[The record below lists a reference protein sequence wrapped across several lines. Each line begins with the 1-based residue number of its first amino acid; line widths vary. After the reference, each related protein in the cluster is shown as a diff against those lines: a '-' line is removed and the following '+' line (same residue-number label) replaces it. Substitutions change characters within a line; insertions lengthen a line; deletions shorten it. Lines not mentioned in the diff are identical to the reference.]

1 MLSTRMGTNSSVLY
15 LCSKAAGCKAGMVCA
30 VPTPTHVAALE
41 QGWKKHTTAVIYV
54 PRSSHSGQQVAM
66 PGAEMWPQQ
75 EREGKL
81 CPQGVLQHFGLGHE
95 HYDQALFHPSSVPEP
110 TCSLWRPVPTLSEPD
125 LKPREIN
132 RTFNFKRL

>member
-1 MLSTRMGTNSSVLY
+1 MLSTRTGTNSSVLY
-15 LCSKAAGCKAGMVCA
+15 LCSKAAGYEAGMVCV
-30 VPTPTHVAALE
+30 VPTLTHVAALE
-41 QGWKKHTTAVIYV
+41 QGWKKHTTALIYV
-54 PRSSHSGQQVAM
+54 PRSTRSWQQVAM

-81 CPQGVLQHFGLGHE
+81 CLQGALQSFGWGHE

-110 TCSLWRPVPTLSEPD
+110 TCSLWRPVSTLSEPD

-132 RTFNFKRL
+132 GTFNFKRL